1 MAKRLV
7 EVQLAKGRT
16 VAGDK
21 LVHGVFSDTEP
32 EFARLGAEGARTAK
46 SLATALR
53 FRGEAERTAEIP
65 LGGKGRT
72 LTLVGLGKSA
82 EFTVEKASAT
92 SPTGRISTS
101 PARPTSAEMARSAA
115 RPATPSP

>member
-53 FRGEAERTAEIP
+53 FRGEAERTADDRAC
-65 LGGKGRT
+65 L
-72 LTLVGLGKSA
+72 LY
-82 EFTVEKASAT
+82 T
-92 SPTGRISTS
+92 SD
-101 PARPTSAEMARSAA
+101 AA
-115 RPATPSP
+115 DE